1 MGNSVTDQDRQ
12 IDYLKNRLEMF
23 MTVIDSIDPEST
35 DVEDIDRLLKMVD
48 EIEEKY
54 KRFKKDWE

>member
-54 KRFKKDWE
+54 KWFKKDW

>member
-1 MGNSVTDQDRQ
+1 MGNSVTDKDRQ

-35 DVEDIDRLLKMVD
+35 EVEDIDRLLKMLD

-54 KRFKKDWE
+54 KRFKKDW